1 MPPRHPGET
10 ALVLGRGGPGEPWR
24 YLGVGR
30 WDEKARELVEQVLA
44 DAGPGG
50 WVGSG
55 DRRCRIVG
63 PAQGG
68 GVRID
73 GGEGGFAERT
83 VSLTDIAWVLAASE
97 RAAETGAVLDEGL
110 VNRLRYLDGTPKGS
124 TRWIDTGWAVVLSSV
139 QK

>member
-1 MPPRHPGET
+1 M
-10 ALVLGRGGPGEPWR
+10 
-24 YLGVGR
+24 
-30 WDEKARELVEQVLA
+30 EQVLA
-44 DAGPGG
+44 DPGPGG

-73 GGEGGFAERT
+73 GGEGGFAART

-97 RAAETGAVLDEGL
+97 RAAGTGAGLDEGL
-110 VNRLRYLDGTPKGS
+110 VNRLRYLDGTPKGV
-124 TRWIDTGWAVVLSSV
+124 TRWIDTGWAVVLGSVGSV